1 VIGTPLPT
9 PSTHRIFA
17 AIPTQS
23 PLMQKKILVPLLAAL
38 LLFTPAAPA
47 FAAQADIDLL
57 QGYVGTWNGSGQLTG
72 PDSGSVRCRLTFRPS
87 GEKVSFSGRCTLAGS
102 GSRSFSG
109 TMKFNDATGKFEAS
123 STDGSVVGRKS
134 GRNIT
139 FDMNSNTVQ
148 GEVTSTMQLRG
159 SEIRI
164 EFELTNRKG
173 EVSGSRVTFTR
184 S

>member
-1 VIGTPLPT
+1 
-9 PSTHRIFA
+9 
-17 AIPTQS
+17 
-23 PLMQKKILVPLLAAL
+23 MQKKTLAFLAAL
-38 LLFTPAAPA
+38 LFAAPVTAPALAAPA
-47 FAAQADIDLL
+47 DVELL
-57 QGYVGTWNGSGQLTG
+57 QSYVGTWNGAGELTG

-87 GEKVSFSGRCTLAGS
+87 GEKVRFTGRCTLAGS

-109 TMKFNDATGKFEAS
+109 TMAFNDETGRFEAS

-139 FDMNSNTVQ
+139 FNMSDTTTQ
-148 GEVTSTMQLRG
+148 GEVTSTMSLRG
-159 SEIRI
+159 NEIRI